1 MAGKNGE
8 EDIRRSLLV
17 AADHPQ
23 ASRQNGRPV
32 QIKGQ
37 QEVPV
42 RRGGKQARYVQ
53 PGRGAA
59 YPVNWGSVWK
69 KWRGLSIRCSSLCTT
84 GRDEKKRKPR
94 HFYDYSLFFIII
106 FLTVF
111 GLVTIYSASLIQPS

>member
-1 MAGKNGE
+1 MAGKKTAKKTSRGAFWW
-8 EDIRRSLLV
+8 

-59 YPVNWGSVWK
+59 
-69 KWRGLSIRCSSLCTT
+69 IR
-84 GRDEKKRKPR
+84 
-94 HFYDYSLFFIII
+94 
-106 FLTVF
+106 
-111 GLVTIYSASLIQPS
+111 

>member
-8 EDIRRSLLV
+8 EDIPEEAPSGM

-42 RRGGKQARYVQ
+42 RRGMVNRYVMYS
-53 PGRGAA
+53 R
-59 YPVNWGSVWK
+59 VVE
-69 KWRGLSIRCSSLCTT
+69 LLIR
-84 GRDEKKRKPR
+84 
-94 HFYDYSLFFIII
+94 
-106 FLTVF
+106 
-111 GLVTIYSASLIQPS
+111 